1 MAKGAIGKQIVT
13 NKIAEAFGA
22 DYIGEVD
29 KKLYVWTVENGERI
43 QIAISLT
50 CPKVMV
56 ESGAAAAPV
65 EVCDIGGGGF
75 NWDDDAPA
83 SKPAPAEISVDEQ
96 KNIQNLMEQLGL

>member
-56 ESGAAAAPV
+56 ESGAAPTQVVESGGGFDWDAAPV
-65 EVCDIGGGGF
+65 
-75 NWDDDAPA
+75 APVA
-83 SKPAPAEISVDEQ
+83 TQPAEISVDEQ
-96 KNIQNLMEQLGL
+96 KNIQDLMAQLGL